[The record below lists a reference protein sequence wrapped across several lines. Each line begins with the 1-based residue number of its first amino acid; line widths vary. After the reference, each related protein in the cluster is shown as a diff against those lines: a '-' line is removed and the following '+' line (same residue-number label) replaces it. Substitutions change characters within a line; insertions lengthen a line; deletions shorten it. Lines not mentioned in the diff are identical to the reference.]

1 MSIKK
6 FGYVRVST
14 KDQNEGRQIE
24 DIKKYVESER
34 DIFIDKKSGKD
45 YNRDQYQLVKRMLRE
60 GDILYIHSLDRFG
73 RNKEAILKEWKEI
86 TQDIKAHIIVLD
98 MPLLDTTKYKDSLGN
113 LITDLVL
120 QILSWLAEEERTKT
134 KVRQRQGIELAK
146 KEGRPLGRKPKEIP
160 EEFYEAYRLWKASNI
175 TAVQAMKM
183 CNMKKTHFYK
193 VVKEYESQFK
203 NKEGAK

>member
-24 DIKKYVESER
+24 DIKKHVESER

-98 MPLLDTTKYKDSLGN
+98 MPLLD
-113 LITDLVL
+113 
-120 QILSWLAEEERTKT
+120 
-134 KVRQRQGIELAK
+134 
-146 KEGRPLGRKPKEIP
+146 
-160 EEFYEAYRLWKASNI
+160 
-175 TAVQAMKM
+175 
-183 CNMKKTHFYK
+183 
-193 VVKEYESQFK
+193 
-203 NKEGAK
+203 

>member
-14 KDQNEGRQIE
+14 KDQNVGRQIE

-60 GDILYIHSLDRFG
+60 GDVLYIHSLDRFG

-98 MPLLDTTKYKDSLGN
+98 MPLLDTTKYKDSLGSVGN

-120 QILSWLAEEERTKT
+120 QILSWLAEEERLKN
-134 KVRQRQGIELAK
+134 KVRQRQGIELAQ
-146 KEGRPLGRKPKEIP
+146 KEGRRLGRKPKEIP
-160 EEFYEAYRLWKASNI
+160 EEFFEAYRLWKACNI

-193 VVKEYESQFK
+193 VVKEFESQFK
-203 NKEGAK
+203 K

>member
-24 DIKKYVESER
+24 DIKKHVESER

-120 QILSWLAEEERTKT
+120 QILSWLAEEERTKN

-160 EEFYEAYRLWKASNI
+160 EEFYEAYRLWKACKI
-175 TAVQAMKM
+175 TAVQAMQM

-193 VVKEYESQFK
+193 VVKEYEGNFK
-203 NKEGAK
+203 K

>member
-1 MSIKK
+1 
-6 FGYVRVST
+6 
-14 KDQNEGRQIE
+14 
-24 DIKKYVESER
+24 
-34 DIFIDKKSGKD
+34 
-45 YNRDQYQLVKRMLRE
+45 MLRE

-134 KVRQRQGIELAK
+134 K
-146 KEGRPLGRKPKEIP
+146 
-160 EEFYEAYRLWKASNI
+160 
-175 TAVQAMKM
+175 
-183 CNMKKTHFYK
+183 
-193 VVKEYESQFK
+193 
-203 NKEGAK
+203 